1 MEKVKIMLGS
11 LQSGGTQISSDLT
24 FLLVARGRV
33 ALKTPER
40 QCTLEESEFSVLNC
54 NEPFTVSPL
63 SGANALLWLGISKD
77 WLEFLC
83 PQPEKCRYDCCSQQ
97 STPSSTPLF
106 DAIRRGLTQAA
117 MLHYRNEDGAE
128 LLIQAELLHVM
139 HILNRHFQAPHR
151 PALWSGAS
159 EKLQSVLE
167 YMNQNFR
174 TPLTL
179 EKTARQFYL
188 SPAHMSR
195 IFRKELGLT
204 FLDYLISLRLNS
216 ARQELIY
223 TDHSVTRIAMN
234 YGFSSARALNQ
245 YFQRTYGSSPSQYR
259 RKNIAQSSDDMQFL
273 DAAPD
278 GTLEALAKFLNT
290 YEQRSATEPLRTVV
304 NVARPGTALVLPK
317 WIVDIGNLFQLL
329 RKDVRTQLE
338 EAQHAI
344 GFQYVRLSGLFCP
357 ELEEVRLFHRFDCLE
372 LLEYLIRLGL
382 TPMVQLDVDQDCP
395 RMRPILTMLLARLG
409 KEEMSRWNFELLG
422 STSSSPVMFCQAA
435 GILRSFLP
443 QTHIGLAVDPQR
455 LPDWDASNERE
466 RLPLFFDFLTMSSD
480 PNGHVFPQ
488 DATAFERFQR
498 AWYPNQTALVEDW
511 QYKLGRSAP
520 IFLVNWN
527 TLTGQSIV
535 EAGEFHRTALIADAL
550 FLLRRKIAGY
560 AVSLNLQEHKDTV
573 SELLTYPL
581 SLYLYQQI
589 KRPLFF
595 TLKGLS
601 SMGREVLLERD
612 GCVVTRIRPGR
623 YIILLW
629 SPCYIDPFQSLDN
642 LHHDSYTQT
651 LQCIVKGLEPGTYR
665 LKSFLVDKNHGSTY
679 RSWMKIDMNA
689 HMDQDVLEYLSH
701 ASSPSV
707 SLENRTITGDLEIT
721 QPMALNAVA
730 LWSIRR
736 IETTD
741 ELITLPGI

>member
-1 MEKVKIMLGS
+1 MLGS
-11 LQSGGTQISSDLT
+11 LRSGGTQISGDLF
-24 FLLVARGRV
+24 FLLIVRGSV
-33 ALKTPER
+33 ALKTPGR
-40 QCTLEESEFSVLNC
+40 QCVLEESQFSVLNC

-63 SGANALLWLGISKD
+63 DGTNALLWLCISTD

-83 PQPEKCRYDCCSQQ
+83 PQPGKCRYECCSLQ
-97 STPSSTPLF
+97 STPSSAPLF
-106 DAIRRGLTQAA
+106 DEIRRRLTQAA
-117 MLHYRNEDGAE
+117 MLHYRNGSGAE

-139 HILNRHFQAPHR
+139 YVLNSYFQVQHCPDT
-151 PALWSGAS
+151 WSSAS
-159 EKLQSVLE
+159 EKLYSVLE

-179 EKTARQFYL
+179 EKTAQHFYL

-195 IFRKELGLT
+195 IFRKELGST

-234 YGFSSARALNQ
+234 CGFSSARALNQ

-259 RKNIAQSSDDMQFL
+259 RENTAQSDSNFQFL

-278 GTLEALAKFLNT
+278 GSLEALEKFLNT
-290 YEQRSATEPLRTVV
+290 YEQQRSAREPVRTVV
-304 NVARPGTALVLPK
+304 DVGHPGTASVLPK

-329 RKDVRTQLE
+329 RKDVRAQLE

-344 GFQYVRLSGLFCP
+344 GFQYVRLSGLFCS
-357 ELEEVRLFHRFDCLE
+357 ELEEVRLFQRFDCLE
-372 LLEYLIRLGL
+372 LLEYLIRLGV
-382 TPMVQLDVDQDCP
+382 TPMVQVNVDQDCP
-395 RMRPILTMLLARLG
+395 HMRPILTMLLARLG

-422 STSSSPVMFCQAA
+422 DTSKSSVMFYQAA
-435 GILRSFLP
+435 VILRSFLP
-443 QTHIGLAVDPQR
+443 QTSIGMAVDPQQ
-455 LPDWDASNERE
+455 LPDWDTPKERE
-466 RLPLFFDFLTMSSD
+466 CLPLFFDFLTVCSD
-480 PNGHVFPQ
+480 PNGHVFPH
-488 DATAFERFQR
+488 DAHSFEQFQR
-498 AWYPNQTALVEDW
+498 TWHPKQAALVEQW
-511 QYKLGRSAP
+511 QHKVGRSSP

-550 FLLRRKIAGY
+550 FMLRGKIAGC
-560 AVSLNLQEHKDTV
+560 AVPLNLQEHGAKV
-573 SELLTYPL
+573 PELLTYPL

-589 KRPLFF
+589 KRPMFF

-601 SMGREVLLERD
+601 SMGREILLEKD

-642 LHHDSYTQT
+642 LHRDSYTQT
-651 LQCIVKGLEPGTYR
+651 IQCVVKGLEPGTYR

-679 RSWMKIDMNA
+679 RSWMRIDMNA
-689 HMDQDVLEYLSH
+689 HIDQDVLEYLSH

-707 SLENRTITGDLEIT
+707 SLENRTISGDLEIT

-736 IETTD
+736 IETTN
-741 ELITLPGI
+741 EMTLPGI